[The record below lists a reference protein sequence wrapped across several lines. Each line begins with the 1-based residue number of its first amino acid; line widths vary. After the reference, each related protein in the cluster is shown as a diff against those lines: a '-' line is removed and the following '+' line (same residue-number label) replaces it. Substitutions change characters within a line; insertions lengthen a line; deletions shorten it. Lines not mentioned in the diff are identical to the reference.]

1 MTLLAFSYNVL
12 VGVEAIRGAEL
23 PSGEQ
28 EAFLHLWRY
37 MGHLMGV
44 AEEHNPCAG
53 ATPSRSKGPPLQPV
67 FCTRRVVSL
76 TTSQR
81 PPRRLASLL
90 APWQAGWLTP
100 RPLSRASSCTS
111 CTPTPPPSRYA
122 RPPPGGPQP
131 PSPASPRFDRAGL
144 SQTPPLSLP
153 CEAPH
158 ASFLILVVQVSH
170 HLLRAPYS
178 GLGKQKEEKGF
189 VYSAQMTRLLVR
201 ATHRTPHPQRLP
213 IVPSHLLRPDTSPH
227 RWATSWATRCSSPSS
242 SPRAP
247 KRGAR

>member
-1 MTLLAFSYNVL
+1 MQVPINQEDMAVTLLAFSYNVL

-81 PPRRLASLL
+81 PPPPPRLLARPLAGGMAHAKASLESIIL
-90 APWQAGWLTP
+90 HLLHPDA
-100 RPLSRASSCTS
+100 TS
-111 CTPTPPPSRYA
+111 VKVRTPT
-122 RPPPGGPQP
+122 
-131 PSPASPRFDRAGL
+131 
-144 SQTPPLSLP
+144 T
-153 CEAPH
+153 
-158 ASFLILVVQVSH
+158 
-170 HLLRAPYS
+170 
-178 GLGKQKEEKGF
+178 
-189 VYSAQMTRLLVR
+189 
-201 ATHRTPHPQRLP
+201 
-213 IVPSHLLRPDTSPH
+213 
-227 RWATSWATRCSSPSS
+227 RWATASVAGLTSV
-242 SPRAP
+242 
-247 KRGAR
+247 